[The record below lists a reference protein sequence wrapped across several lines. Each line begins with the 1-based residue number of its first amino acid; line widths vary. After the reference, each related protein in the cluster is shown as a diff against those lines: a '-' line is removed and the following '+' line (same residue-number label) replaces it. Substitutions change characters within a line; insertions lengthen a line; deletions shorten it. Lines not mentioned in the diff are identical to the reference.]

1 MKKILPNKEERL
13 ILLIGIPVIILM
25 LALGLTK
32 SIWSPEKD
40 VEIKDVSNVSLL
52 AKEIQVEAGDEI
64 STDITNY
71 LKGDE
76 SELKLWNV
84 DLSKVENTKVGEYT
98 AYVRK
103 DKETKKFTVKIVDT
117 KAPEITLSKST
128 INWLLDG
135 TGTVDTIKAEIGA
148 KAIDLVDGD
157 ISSKITGWPDSLP
170 TGAGDI
176 TYTLVIKD
184 AAGNESSVTFRVVY
198 SVPSNTQ
205 SNTPNWNTNTGTNT
219 NTNTD
224 QNTGGNTETPVEP
237 PVDQE
242 PVEGQ

>member
-13 ILLIGIPVIILM
+13 VLLIGIPIIILM

-32 SIWSPEKD
+32 SIWSPDKD

-52 AKEIQVEAGDEI
+52 AKEIQAEAGDEI

-76 SELKLWNV
+76 SELKLWSV
-84 DLSKVENTKVGEYT
+84 DLSKVENTKVGKYS

-103 DKETKKFTVKIVDT
+103 DKEKIKFTVKIVDT
-117 KAPEITLSKST
+117 KAPVITLNKSSVE
-128 INWLLDG
+128 WLLDG
-135 TGTVDTIKAEIGA
+135 TGTVDTLKAEIGA
-148 KAIDLVDGD
+148 KAIDIVDGD
-157 ISSKITGWPDSLP
+157 VSANIIGWPESLP
-170 TGAGDI
+170 TGAGDV

-184 AAGNESSVTFRVVY
+184 AAGNESSVAIRVVY
-198 SVPSNTQ
+198 STPRNTQ
-205 SNTPNWNTNTGTNT
+205 SNTNWNTNTQTNT
-219 NTNTD
+219 NTN
-224 QNTGGNTETPVEP
+224 QNTGENTETPVEP